1 MRRRESPLHHYWQR
15 SGNLDHTRR
24 WRFSL
29 CARPCAMPLHVCD
42 QCSAIKQRCDGKSPC
57 SRCARL
63 ELDCARLRTHGRQNR
78 SANNEQGNGELPEP
92 RKKYR
97 AVTVRRDRTG
107 CDTCKKRKK
116 KCDEAKPKCSD
127 CRRLNLPCVR
137 TIHGAASPPS
147 PAVAQSASSDD
158 APSSKIDPELLQS
171 AVSHP
176 DQTSPS
182 GGIYPVDETAV
193 AYRTRPVY
201 QWLARRPSATSSS
214 SVTDGVEHT
223 DDAKHEGGKAGS
235 PGTEVG
241 IVKIPS
247 GSPARKLSWLPLDP
261 MSIPYA
267 LILNPLDQLTNRQ
280 DQHLFH
286 HYTHVV
292 SRSLSIASADGDN
305 PFLKM
310 LMPLA
315 SASNA
320 VMGALLAL
328 SATHLKYNGGYPEI
342 AQRGLNRQTAA
353 LISLNK
359 LITSGLSTS
368 FFREQALAAILL
380 FCIIDIREGNSSKW
394 SWHIDAAKTVITA
407 DMQASELSLHTS
419 SWPFLLDVF
428 EYVDYIIT
436 ISKCKPPLINH
447 EDLRPEEGTRSLDTP
462 SAPPHSTK
470 GLHYNAIFGV
480 ARPLFRII
488 GQISE
493 LSSRR
498 PERVDPEFD
507 QWFRQTASV
516 IESKLRNWTAPYPE
530 DDSTSAPSPSSS
542 TIPAP
547 TNSETVFERDL
558 REAAHAALAIK
569 WASLLRLHQIVEGY
583 DLPHPVPSECLQHI
597 LNNLNHIRVGSP
609 VESLMVFPLTMAG
622 SVALSKDDRM
632 TIRSRWLIIE
642 RTIGFGNLAKGGRMQ
657 EKVWNDMDEE
667 LSREAGFPT
676 KVTVNWARTRWE
688 QYHELV
694 LF

>member
-1 MRRRESPLHHYWQR
+1 MAGRIENNNAP
-15 SGNLDHTRR
+15 G
-24 WRFSL
+24 
-29 CARPCAMPLHVCD
+29 
-42 QCSAIKQRCDGKSPC
+42 DG
-57 SRCARL
+57 
-63 ELDCARLRTHGRQNR
+63 
-78 SANNEQGNGELPEP
+78 EQQAEP

-137 TIHGAASPPS
+137 TIRPP
-147 PAVAQSASSDD
+147 ATA
-158 APSSKIDPELLQS
+158 
-171 AVSHP
+171 
-176 DQTSPS
+176 TSPS
-182 GGIYPVDETAV
+182 ETASDGSSALPMKIEPDLSQSKISSPPNQTPLSGNIYPAAEEKSLAH
-193 AYRTRPVY
+193 RSQPIY
-201 QWLARRPSATSSS
+201 QWLAARRPSEASSS
-214 SVTDGVEHT
+214 AATDGQEPIDDTKREDEEGNSSKT
-223 DDAKHEGGKAGS
+223 DV
-235 PGTEVG
+235 TVVG
-241 IVKIPS
+241 FRRGDTPDRQS
-247 GSPARKLSWLPLDP
+247 NWLPLDP
-261 MSIPYA
+261 MTIPYT
-267 LILNPLDQLTNRQ
+267 LTLNPLDQLTNRQ

-286 HYTHVV
+286 HYIHVV
-292 SRSLSIASADGDN
+292 SRSLSIASEDGNN

-328 SATHLKYNGGYPEI
+328 SAVHLKYNGGYPEI
-342 AQRGLNRQTAA
+342 AQRA
-353 LISLNK
+353 LMSLNK
-359 LITSGLSTS
+359 LIATGLSTS

-394 SWHIDAAKTVITA
+394 SWHIAAAKAVIT
-407 DMQASELSLHTS
+407 SEGQSSGPSTHTS
-419 SWPFLLDVF
+419 AWPFLLDVF

-447 EDLRPEEGTRSLDTP
+447 ESLRPQEDAS
-462 SAPPHSTK
+462 SSTTSSSEQSSK
-470 GLHYNAIFGV
+470 VPQYSAIFGV

-498 PERVDPEFD
+498 SERVNPEFD
-507 QWFRQTASV
+507 DWFRQAARMV
-516 IESKLRNWTAPYPE
+516 ELKLRAWKPPYQE
-530 DDSTSAPSPSSS
+530 DSLPTPSSS
-542 TIPAP
+542 IISSPL
-547 TNSETVFERDL
+547 NSETVYERDL
-558 REAAHAALAIK
+558 REATHAALAIK

-583 DLPHPVPSECLQHI
+583 VLPHPVPSECLQHI
-597 LNNLNHIRVGSP
+597 LDNLRHIRVGSA
-609 VESLMVFPLTMAG
+609 VESLMVFPLIMAG

-657 EKVWNDMDEE
+657 EKVWDDMDEE
-667 LSREAGFPT
+667 MNRDSGVAT